1 MKVFNR
7 NDLKFIRNYA
17 NVYNLTSFHC
27 VYFKSDLKYNIDI
40 LIAYLLT
47 DVAKDIFEDN
57 MRVYGDGLKKYE
69 PNDLNNGLVID
80 LDVIDKN
87 HENEILKLLEK
98 FKKLESYNKDTSMV
112 KKELNDIFLTLLNT
126 ETL

>member
-1 MKVFNR
+1 
-7 NDLKFIRNYA
+7 
-17 NVYNLTSFHC
+17 
-27 VYFKSDLKYNIDI
+27 
-40 LIAYLLT
+40 
-47 DVAKDIFEDN
+47 VAKDIFEDN